1 MARARFSVRTD
12 LCGKCIYNL
21 IQSFTR
27 LVKRESRKAA
37 IPTKSTRLASPFG
50 ISCRAKG
57 GWPDVT
63 KLEPVFLLKYVPTED
78 LRLNPKNPR
87 QHSEKQI
94 QQIANSIQTF
104 GFSVPIGVD
113 ANLTVIYG
121 HGRVLAA
128 R

>member
-1 MARARFSVRTD
+1 MANT
-12 LCGKCIYNL
+12 
-21 IQSFTR
+21 
-27 LVKRESRKAA
+27 
-37 IPTKSTRLASPFG
+37 STERQLRVADPSHSLS
-50 ISCRAKG
+50 I
-57 GWPDVT
+57 
-63 KLEPVFLLKYVPTED
+63 KYVPTED